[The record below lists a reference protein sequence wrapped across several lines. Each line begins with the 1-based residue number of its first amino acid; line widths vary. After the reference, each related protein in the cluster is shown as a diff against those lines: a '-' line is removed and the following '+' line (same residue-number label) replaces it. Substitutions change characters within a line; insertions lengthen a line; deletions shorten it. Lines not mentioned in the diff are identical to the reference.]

1 MFSWP
6 RGEIRRP
13 PVSGSGACA
22 CLLVE
27 GYVSLRRE
35 GRSQMGIYVIALQS
49 LVFGPV
55 PDPAWGRGAGVG
67 VPGVEDPGPKKGI
80 SRRKISVQEVD

>member
-1 MFSWP
+1 
-6 RGEIRRP
+6 
-13 PVSGSGACA
+13 
-22 CLLVE
+22 
-27 GYVSLRRE
+27 
-35 GRSQMGIYVIALQS
+35 MGIYVIALQS